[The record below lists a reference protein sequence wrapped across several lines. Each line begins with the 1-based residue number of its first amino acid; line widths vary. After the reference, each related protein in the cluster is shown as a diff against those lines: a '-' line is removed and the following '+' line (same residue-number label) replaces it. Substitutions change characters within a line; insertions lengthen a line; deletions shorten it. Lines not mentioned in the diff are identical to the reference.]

1 MGRVR
6 TSFLACQ
13 IKEFLTKKSRCRRG
27 RESLTNIFH
36 LLLKHDDDEQGR
48 GASLTS
54 IKHHYKNTPFQYLE
68 RRRNSTSGNNW
79 WLAKAAKKGNILLL
93 SLGKIFAKFL
103 RCHSHFFCFG
113 KGTRKS
119 AFTTIISS
127 CHQWLKS
134 YWMVQK
140 GDCFFLLLISS
151 SPSKLGKCTCL
162 RGDIFRGLTLN
173 SCKRLKL
180 CF

>member
-54 IKHHYKNTPFQYLE
+54 IKHHYKIVYPLSIFGAEKELDKWKQLMARQSSKKGEYFLTFLWGKSLQSFCDVIVIFSALE
-68 RRRNSTSGNNW
+68 RGPKKCIYYDYLILSSMIKVILDGAKRGLLFPTS
-79 WLAKAAKKGNILLL
+79 NILPFSQAWKMYL
-93 SLGKIFAKFL
+93 SQ
-103 RCHSHFFCFG
+103 RRHFS
-113 KGTRKS
+113 R
-119 AFTTIISS
+119 INP
-127 CHQWLKS
+127 Q
-134 YWMVQK
+134 
-140 GDCFFLLLISS
+140 
-151 SPSKLGKCTCL
+151 
-162 RGDIFRGLTLN
+162 
-173 SCKRLKL
+173 
-180 CF
+180 